1 MSEADKKLQ
10 KEKNNKRLQDK
21 LDADDELMK
30 KADKEARKAINKDIA
45 KGAVKEVG
53 KKAGIDALKQ
63 MAVMSLFSLL
73 KEIINSL
80 VSFFKSKEK
89 SFRRFLDEMKN
100 ALHRFFSKIT
110 SVLQTGASS
119 MIGTIVSEIFGPI
132 VSTFKKLASLIKQG
146 ISSVMEAVKYLTNK
160 ENKDKPFSVKI
171 AQVGKIITSGLVAG
185 GAIFL
190 GEAIEKVLLTVPGM
204 QTPIPLVGTLANI
217 IGMFLGSLTS
227 GVIGA
232 VVINLIDKW
241 IANKQ
246 KNEATKKQVDKGS
259 EVLNTQKQ
267 LYTVVQ
273 EKQKY
278 QKKHAVDTIKNR
290 HEYASNTMKDML
302 KNIEKNCKEDESIQ
316 NDFDDIEDLFSELED

>member
-1 MSEADKKLQ
+1 M
-10 KEKNNKRLQDK
+10 
-21 LDADDELMK
+21 
-30 KADKEARKAINKDIA
+30 
-45 KGAVKEVG
+45 
-53 KKAGIDALKQ
+53 
-63 MAVMSLFSLL
+63 
-73 KEIINSL
+73 
-80 VSFFKSKEK
+80 
-89 SFRRFLDEMKN
+89 
-100 ALHRFFSKIT
+100 
-110 SVLQTGASS
+110 
-119 MIGTIVSEIFGPI
+119 
-132 VSTFKKLASLIKQG
+132 
-146 ISSVMEAVKYLTNK
+146 
-160 ENKDKPFSVKI
+160 KI